1 MRRKLMDTV
10 YARIKD
16 HIVLAIERSL
26 FATYAEINFSKA
38 HSSGLLQKKHIHL
51 YNQLLTEFKFD
62 FMYGDESLSLY
73 VQTDKPSS
81 IPNFIKDTIGDYIV
95 RIERWCV

>member
-1 MRRKLMDTV
+1 MDTV

-62 FMYGDESLSLY
+62 FMHEDKSLSLY
-73 VQTDKPSS
+73 VHPDKNP
-81 IPNFIKDTIGDYIV
+81 FIANLINEIMNDHTINM
-95 RIERWCV
+95 ES